1 MLRLLERAGSAF
13 LNATEEVGKM
23 AVLFAQTVSW
33 LVRPPYRGYLLMK
46 QVEYV
51 GIDSLFIIIL
61 TSLFSGMVFS
71 LQSSYALSLFE
82 ANEMIG
88 PAVVLSMCRELAPI
102 LTALMVTGR
111 VGSAMAAELGTMR
124 VTEQIDA
131 LETLAVNPIQY
142 LIAPRVLACVFMVPA
157 LTVVFNVVGTLG
169 SYFISTRLLDIPHSL
184 FVDNVIYYVDFD
196 DFYLGLVKAAFFGLA
211 MSLISCYK
219 GFYVT
224 GGAEGVGRATNQ
236 AVVIS
241 SVTILVSD
249 YFLTAYL
256 YGT

>member
-1 MLRLLERAGSAF
+1 MNS
-13 LNATEEVGKM
+13 
-23 AVLFAQTVSW
+23 
-33 LVRPPYRGYLLMK
+33 Y
-46 QVEYV
+46 
-51 GIDSLFIIIL
+51 
-61 TSLFSGMVFS
+61 
-71 LQSSYALSLFE
+71 QSES
-82 ANEMIG
+82 
-88 PAVVLSMCRELAPI
+88 
-102 LTALMVTGR
+102 
-111 VGSAMAAELGTMR
+111 
-124 VTEQIDA
+124 
-131 LETLAVNPIQY
+131 AVNTP
-142 LIAPRVLACVFMVPA
+142 PSTCRTTFPDACTLMLPA
-157 LTVVFNVVGTLG
+157 LTDVFNVVGTLG
-169 SYFISTRLLDIPHSL
+169 SYFISTYLLDIPASL

-196 DFYLGLVKAAFFGLA
+196 DVYLGLVKAAFFGLT